1 MSDVLFGLEDA
12 AAARASDPVTSHEA
26 AEAASDHVWESQQAT
41 LAIIEAHGKPITALQ
56 VEGVAQV
63 RELPFSSSRMRS
75 TLPELEKKGFVV
87 RAGFTSPPRGR
98 RRTLWA
104 LTGGTDA
111 S

>member
-1 MSDVLFGLEDA
+1 MTLPIVFPDDA
-12 AAARASDPVTSHEA
+12 PRARATDPITSHEA
-26 AEAASDHVWESQQAT
+26 ADAAAGSVWASQQAA

-56 VEGVAQV
+56 VEGVAQI

-75 TLPELEKKGFVV
+75 ALPELEKKDLVE

-98 RRTLWA
+98 RRQLWA
-104 LTGGTDA
+104 LVGGDA